1 MAPGAPGA
9 ITKIARRKVFI
20 PLCGIYHGMQSV
32 EKPVPAPQVILKTI
46 DLRELGVT
54 SQNLENIVTVFLRYF
69 EDPHLRL
76 FSTVFVYCKNSYY
89 CVYDGEYRNFYVV
102 RWHCG
107 RCCNADEFQ
116 QYFLMLY
123 NKIIESGKVPPEN
136 EVESKILEFYKT
148 HIQGHITIY
157 KILETI
163 RTIWVVKLPND
174 C

>member
-1 MAPGAPGA
+1 M
-9 ITKIARRKVFI
+9 ITLKI
-20 PLCGIYHGMQSV
+20 
-32 EKPVPAPQVILKTI
+32 I
-46 DLRELGVT
+46 DLRELGET
-54 SQNLENIVTVFLRYF
+54 SHNLENIVTTFLRYF
-69 EDPHLRL
+69 EEPRLRL

-102 RWHCG
+102 RWYCG
-107 RCCNADEFQ
+107 RCCNSDEFQ
-116 QYFLMLY
+116 QYFLIGLY

-136 EVESKILEFYKT
+136 EVESKILEFYRT
-148 HIQGHITIY
+148 HIQGLITIY

>member
-1 MAPGAPGA
+1 M
-9 ITKIARRKVFI
+9 ITLKI
-20 PLCGIYHGMQSV
+20 
-32 EKPVPAPQVILKTI
+32 I
-46 DLRELGVT
+46 DLRELGET
-54 SQNLENIVTVFLRYF
+54 SHDLKNIVTMFLRYF
-69 EDPHLRL
+69 EEPRLRL

-102 RWHCG
+102 RWYCG
-107 RCCNADEFQ
+107 RCCNSDEFQ
-116 QYFLMLY
+116 QYFLIGLY

-136 EVESKILEFYKT
+136 EVESKILEFYRT
-148 HIQGHITIY
+148 HIQGLITIY